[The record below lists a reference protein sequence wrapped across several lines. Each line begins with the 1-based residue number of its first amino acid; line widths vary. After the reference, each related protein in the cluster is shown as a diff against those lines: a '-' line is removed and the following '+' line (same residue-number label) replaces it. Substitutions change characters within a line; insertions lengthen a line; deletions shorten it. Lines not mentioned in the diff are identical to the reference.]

1 MNSLKILISHTSI
14 YKNAGWGRIFPLAE
28 GLVKQGHQVT
38 ILTTNPGYSLF
49 IKKQIINNVRIII
62 YPELIPSRVSKM
74 GFGFLSLFLKIIHS
88 LFTKYDVVQ
97 SDNGH
102 RPLAGI
108 PCRLNKKIFNSIYVA
123 EWYDWYGKG
132 GQYDTKKKLFKLLLG
147 WYELKYEIKDKK
159 VADGI
164 VVLSEVLRERAQKF
178 KQNDRIIKVHG
189 GADISTIPFL
199 EVNSDIKAKYNIDKE
214 TLTLGYITSDSYNL
228 AEFTP
233 LINAIVRNNI
243 AQNVK
248 ILVFGESK
256 SIAKQLT
263 KETKNL
269 FSFMGWI
276 DFQKDFEKLQCVDSF
291 FLFKEDSLGNK
302 AGWPNCIGDYLA
314 CGRPVLLNPVGE
326 VVDFAIKYPYA
337 FLKTA
342 RDSDSIFEKISF
354 LLNNRE
360 KTQQVGTQIRE
371 LAENVVSWEAKSKK
385 LVTFYEHLLLTKNS

>member
-1 MNSLKILISHTSI
+1 MRKLKILISHTSL
-14 YKNAGWGRIFPLAE
+14 YKKAGWGRVFPLAI
-28 GLVKQGHQVT
+28 GLVKQGHSVT
-38 ILTTNPGYSLF
+38 ILTTNPNYS
-49 IKKQIINNVRIII
+49 IVTKRIITNNVNIII
-62 YPELIPSRVSKM
+62 YPEIIPSRVSKM
-74 GFGFLSLFLKIIHS
+74 GFGFLSLGLKIIHS

-108 PCRLNKKIFNSIYVA
+108 PCRLNKKIYNSIYVA

-159 VADGI
+159 IADGV
-164 VVLSEVLRERAQKF
+164 VVLSEVLRKRAQKF
-178 KQNDRIIKVHG
+178 KQNDRILKVHG
-189 GADISTIPFL
+189 GADISNIPFL
-199 EVNSDIKAKYNIDKE
+199 ANNSDIKAKYDIDKD
-214 TLTLGYITSDSYNL
+214 TLTLGYITSNSYNL

-233 LINAIVRNNI
+233 LINAIVRNDI
-243 AQNVK
+243 TQNVK
-248 ILVFGESK
+248 ILVFGESN
-256 SIAKQLT
+256 SIANQLT
-263 KETKNL
+263 PETKNL

-326 VVDFAIKYPYA
+326 VVDFANKYPYA
-337 FLKTA
+337 FLETT
-342 RDSDSIFEKISF
+342 REPDSIFEKISF

-360 KTQQVGTQIRE
+360 KTQKGGVQIRE
-371 LAENVVSWEAKSKK
+371 LAENVVSWEAKSKE
-385 LVTFYEHLLLTKNS
+385 LVAFYEYLLLTKNS